1 MKTINEVLKRTHLR
15 ISNFTVYER
24 FESRVNELLELIM
37 DSDYME
43 EKQKEDKQKSNDNL
57 D

>member
-1 MKTINEVLKRTHLR
+1 MRTINEVIKRTNFR

-37 DSDYME
+37 DCDYME
-43 EKQKEDKQKSNDNL
+43 EKLKEDKQKSNENL